1 MKILRKI
8 VFVVI
13 VMLPIFVYAFVIPVL
28 KNTDVAQNE
37 IVIVLDAG
45 HGGRD
50 GGSVGKNGTVESD
63 LNLEYVKLLDDKL
76 TRLGYKVVLTRK
88 NQNGLY
94 SIFSGNKKISD
105 MNKRMEIIKN
115 ARNN

>member
-13 VMLPIFVYAFVIPVL
+13 VILPIFVYAFVIPVL

-45 HGGRD
+45 HGGLD
-50 GGSVGKNGTVESD
+50 
-63 LNLEYVKLLDDKL
+63 VK
-76 TRLGYKVVLTRK
+76 
-88 NQNGLY
+88 
-94 SIFSGNKKISD
+94 
-105 MNKRMEIIKN
+105 
-115 ARNN
+115 